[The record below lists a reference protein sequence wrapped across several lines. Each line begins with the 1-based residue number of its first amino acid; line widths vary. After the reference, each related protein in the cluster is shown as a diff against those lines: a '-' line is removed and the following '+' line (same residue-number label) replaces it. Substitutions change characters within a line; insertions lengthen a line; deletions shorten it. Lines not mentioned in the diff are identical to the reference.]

1 MLLFISR
8 YLTDLFPEQ
17 AKYIIA
23 NSPIS
28 EYGVL
33 GFEHGY
39 SMANPEALVLWEAQF
54 GDFANNG
61 QPIFDCMI
69 ASGQWKWVR
78 QCGLVSLL
86 PHGHEGFYHKLKKFL
101 F

>member
-1 MLLFISR
+1 M
-8 YLTDLFPEQ
+8 TDLFPEQ
-17 AKYIIA
+17 ANYIIA

-28 EYGVL
+28 ECGVL

-61 QPIFDCMI
+61 QAIFDCMI

-78 QCGLVSLL
+78 QCGLITLL
-86 PHGHEGFYHKLKKFL
+86 PHGQEGFCLKLKKL
-101 F
+101 LI